1 MNYCICKQSCVDT
14 NICIIFLYVGSQLLV
29 ITLLFVFAY
38 MFVVIPFQKTRT
50 LRVRQSLSIYL
61 TGPSPIAHPHI
72 ENTTSLKIINYT

>member
-14 NICIIFLYVGSQLLV
+14 NICIIFLYVGSQLFV

-38 MFVVIPFQKTRT
+38 MFVVIPFQRTRP
-50 LRVRQSLSIYL
+50 LRAKAVPPHLLNQTFPQCI
-61 TGPSPIAHPHI
+61 PHI